1 MLYFSKKRTVFI
13 HIQKTGGSSVRKILK
28 VQLGDLEELGFKHDL
43 ARWHYESI
51 SEWDECFK
59 FAFVRNPWD
68 RLVSWYSMIEQNK
81 ELLNQTRNK
90 LWEYVIRQS
99 NSFDEFVINC
109 TQEVDDFDGK
119 KSFLYNQLDYLTDIH
134 GEMLVDFVGKYESF
148 EEDMQYVL
156 RSLRL
161 SGDATFTH
169 ENRSKHKHYSG
180 YYTEDLKNIV
190 AERYARDI
198 EYFGYTF
205 EYKSGNG
212 N

>member
-1 MLYFSKKRTVFI
+1 MIISRNHHAVFV
-13 HIQKTGGSSVRKILK
+13 HIQKTGGSSVCKILK
-28 VQLGDLEELGFKHDL
+28 AQLNDFEEIGLKHDL

-59 FAFVRNPWD
+59 FGFVRNPWD

-90 LWEYVIRQS
+90 LWEYVIRES
-99 NSFDEFVINC
+99 NSFDAFVRNC
-109 TQEVDDFDGK
+109 TQEIDDFDGK
-119 KSFLYNQLDYLTDIH
+119 KSFLYNQLDYLTDKH
-134 GEMLVDFVGKYESF
+134 GEVLVNFIGKYESF
-148 EEDMQYVL
+148 EDDMQYVL
-156 RSLRL
+156 RSLRFT
-161 SGDATFTH
+161 GDAIFTH
-169 ENRSKHKHYSG
+169 ENRSKHKHYSS

-205 EYKSGNG
+205 EHKVR
-212 N
+212 